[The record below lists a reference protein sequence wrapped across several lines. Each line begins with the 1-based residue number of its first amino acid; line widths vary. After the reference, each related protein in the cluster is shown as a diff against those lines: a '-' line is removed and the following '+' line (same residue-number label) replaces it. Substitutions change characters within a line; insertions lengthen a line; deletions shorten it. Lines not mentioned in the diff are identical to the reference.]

1 VENLSEM
8 QDAVQ
13 IIRVT
18 YEGVELFFKVGA
30 GGINTAK
37 DIFKVF
43 QKLVETE
50 RLTGKTTVK
59 DLLKSGG
66 DLHVYQFD
74 TEDMKSVKRLC
85 KKYGVRY
92 ALLPDVNKAD
102 GKSEL
107 LFHSDA
113 TPRINQIIKYL
124 KSGKIESFED
134 YIENGTPEE
143 LQEEYGIEKS
153 EKKYAAL
160 NKEDF
165 QLIGSHVQGKPGIS
179 IEEVMSI
186 FDMSQD
192 QMQPIIDQM
201 QKLDIVEVGEDGTLT
216 MKISERDFNELLE
229 SGKWK
234 VKPVVPGEKAMSEG
248 KDIQEPK
255 LNDKQ
260 KQALMHSREIS
271 RDDPNAHQIFIAKSL
286 NVKETET
293 RFLSRIP
300 YRKNEYI
307 WMDKSSIS
315 HVSSEKK
322 TIFANLDKD
331 KEYSIVNRNGDIVGK
346 RSGNELYKQ
355 SYDPVLRET
364 QDMIRKKQAEKKRQ
378 KRKRVRTQQRGGR

>member
-1 VENLSEM
+1 MSEM

-18 YEGVELFFKVGA
+18 YEGMELFFKVGA

-43 QKLVETE
+43 QKLIETE
-50 RLTGKTTVK
+50 KLTGKTTVK

-74 TEDMKSVKRLC
+74 TKDMIEVKKLC
-85 KKYGVRY
+85 KKYGIRY

-102 GKSEL
+102 MKSEL

-113 TPRINQIIKYL
+113 TPRINQMIKYL
-124 KSGKIESFED
+124 NGGKIETIED
-134 YIENGTPEE
+134 YIENGTEKE
-143 LQEEYGIEKS
+143 LREEYGIEKP
-153 EKKYAAL
+153 KKRPSTL
-160 NKEDF
+160 NEEDF
-165 QLIGSHVQGKPGIS
+165 QLIGSHIQNKPGIATDD
-179 IEEVMSI
+179 VMSV
-186 FDMSQD
+186 FDMSKEQIQPVID
-192 QMQPIIDQM
+192 RMQELDIIDM
-201 QKLDIVEVGEDGTLT
+201 GEDGSLS
-216 MKISERDFNELLE
+216 MKISDSDFNELMK
-229 SGKWK
+229 SGKW
-234 VKPVVPGEKAMSEG
+234 EITTAAQEDKALGDG
-248 KDIQEPK
+248 KEIQEPK
-255 LNDKQ
+255 LNEKQ
-260 KQALMHSREIS
+260 KQVLMHSKEVS
-271 RDDPNAHQIFIAKSL
+271 KDDPNVHQIFIAKSL

-307 WMDKSSIS
+307 WMDKSAIS
-315 HVSSEKK
+315 HVSSEKR

-331 KEYSIVNRNGDIVGK
+331 KEYSVVNRNGDIVGK
-346 RSGNELYKQ
+346 KSGNELYKQ

-378 KRKRVRTQQRGGR
+378 KRKKTQQKGGR

>member
-1 VENLSEM
+1 MSEM

-18 YEGVELFFKVGA
+18 YEGMELFFKVGV

-37 DIFKVF
+37 DFFKVF
-43 QKLVETE
+43 QKLIETE

-74 TEDMKSVKRLC
+74 TKDMKKVKKLC

-92 ALLPDVNKAD
+92 ALLPDINKAD

-124 KSGKIESFED
+124 NSGKIESFED
-134 YIENGTPEE
+134 YIENGKPEE

-153 EKKYAAL
+153 EKKPAAL
-160 NKEDF
+160 NEEDF
-165 QLIGSHVQGKPGIS
+165 QLIGSHVQEKPGIS
-179 IEEVMSI
+179 IDEVMSI
-186 FDMSQD
+186 FDMSQE
-192 QMQPIIDQM
+192 QMQPIIEQM
-201 QKLDIVEVGEDGTLT
+201 QELNIVEVGEDSSLT
-216 MKISERDFNELLE
+216 MKISENDFNELLK

-234 VKPVVPGEKAMSEG
+234 VTSIVSGEKAMSEG

-255 LNDKQ
+255 LNEKQ
-260 KQALMHSREIS
+260 KQVLMHSREIS
-271 RDDPNAHQIFIAKSL
+271 KDDPNVHQIFIAKSL

-300 YRKNEYI
+300 FRKNEYI
-307 WMDKSSIS
+307 WMDKSAVS

-346 RSGNELYKQ
+346 KSGNELYKQ

-378 KRKRVRTQQRGGR
+378 MKKRVKPQQKGGR